1 MCASDLGRPTPVP
14 TSETATAQAGRHG
27 LAPSDET
34 IIMETDCQ
42 DFHQDV
48 PQPRGALADG
58 LGITLRR
65 SSNREALL
73 NSPMT
78 EFPPPTMKM
87 EIPHRYCHQ
96 TSHFHTWA
104 TSWPKSCGRSH

>member
-1 MCASDLGRPTPVP
+1 MCASDLGRPTAVP
-14 TSETATAQAGRHG
+14 TSEAVTAHVGRRG
-27 LAPSDET
+27 LAPSEET

-48 PQPRGALADG
+48 PQPHRALVDG

-78 EFPPPTMKM
+78 EFPPLAMKM
-87 EIPHRYCHQ
+87 EIPHR
-96 TSHFHTWA
+96 
-104 TSWPKSCGRSH
+104 